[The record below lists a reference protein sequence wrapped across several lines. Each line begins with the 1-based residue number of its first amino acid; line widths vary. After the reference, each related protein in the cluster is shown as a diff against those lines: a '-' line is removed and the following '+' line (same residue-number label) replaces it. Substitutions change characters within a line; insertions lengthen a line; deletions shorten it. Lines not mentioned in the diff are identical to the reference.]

1 MQNVDSQE
9 TEREQIS
16 NWSVLH
22 RPDSSLCPPLG
33 RAAACGLSGWVQS
46 TGWTPGWGEGRNGAT
61 SAKAMKDLAEVQGVL
76 SFGVAGDKP
85 GIKGMPGMGRRCFY
99 QKTCGMK

>member
-22 RPDSSLCPPLG
+22 RPDSSLGPPLG
-33 RAAACGLSGWVQS
+33 RVAACGLSGWVQS
-46 TGWTPGWGEGRNGAT
+46 AGWTPGWGEGRNGAT
-61 SAKAMKDLAEVQGVL
+61 SAKAMKDLGLKFKVCYHLVWQGTSL
-76 SFGVAGDKP
+76 E
-85 GIKGMPGMGRRCFY
+85 
-99 QKTCGMK
+99 

>member
-1 MQNVDSQE
+1 MA
-9 TEREQIS
+9 
-16 NWSVLH
+16 SVAGS
-22 RPDSSLCPPLG
+22 RAQDGRLG
-33 RAAACGLSGWVQS
+33 G
-46 TGWTPGWGEGRNGAT
+46 GEGRNGAT